1 LCTPACTHP
10 SYRYALLPKNRP
22 RGDSSLESENKKF
35 EKTMRLYLDHKDA
48 EEELGLALVEGH
60 EAESKSKAEEADKPG
75 KDGASCFPVI

>member
-1 LCTPACTHP
+1 
-10 SYRYALLPKNRP
+10 
-22 RGDSSLESENKKF
+22 
-35 EKTMRLYLDHKDA
+35 MRLYLDHKDA